1 MTNTILIDHRERNIE
16 IIKEFEKDKIPFE
29 ITSLYNAD
37 FVISNIGIE
46 RKTKYDFLTSI
57 IDKRLILQLKGLKEY
72 FDKQLLILEGQEN
85 IYSIRDFHPN
95 SIRGMISSII
105 MDYQIPII
113 YTENPRDTASFLK
126 VIHSRFEKERVE
138 TSLINKKSFFDT
150 SKQQEFIIQS
160 LPGIGPN
167 LSKALLKEFKT
178 IKSVI
183 NADEEDL
190 IRVDKIGKI
199 KAKNI
204 KNILNTLYKED
215 L

>member
-72 FDKQLLILEGQEN
+72 FDRQLLILEGQEN

-126 VIHSRFEKERVE
+126 MIHSRFEKERVE
-138 TSLINKKSFFDT
+138 ISLINKKSFFDT

-167 LSKALLKEFKT
+167 LSKALLKKFKT
-178 IKSVI
+178 VKSI
-183 NADEEDL
+183 TNADEKDL
-190 IRVDKIGKI
+190 MKVDKIGKI

-204 KNILNTLYKED
+204 KNILNTIYKED